1 MPHLDEGQLAA
12 LFDNELEPD
21 EKRAAETHL
30 ASCAECRALWD
41 QTRDFAGEADRL
53 VAKLEPPPLNRPK
66 PAIVTTPPAPNSA
79 ATPRRLLPWRT
90 VAWAASVLCAV
101 GLGYSLRSAAR
112 DTTDMAGALP
122 TSQPIPAERADKA
135 MAPGTAATG
144 APTGASAEAAPAA
157 TRDERPAPAEMAN
170 AGKVAAAPP
179 AAAPTQP
186 TAPAMDAV
194 TQPAAGGSVALSQP
208 EAEPRAA
215 RNLAAPK
222 RTASRLLTMEEAVRT
237 LAGSIRL
244 VDGLEPVKLLAIP
257 GGILVPGEPGQ
268 ETIRVVYEDPP
279 GRELWLDQQRP
290 TRAAESARARS
301 AESLLP
307 GDTLITPAEGGGK
320 SLRWID
326 QNGFILRLT
335 GFLPG
340 DSLRAIVSRV
350 H

>member
-1 MPHLDEGQLAA
+1 MSHLDEGQLAA
-12 LFDNELEPD
+12 LFDNELEPE
-21 EKRAAETHL
+21 EKRAAEAHL
-30 ASCAECRALWD
+30 ASCADCRALWNE
-41 QTRDFAGEADRL
+41 TRDLAGEADRL
-53 VAKLEPPPLNRPK
+53 VATLEPPPLNRSK
-66 PAIVTTPPAPNSA
+66 PAIVPTPPAPSPA

-101 GLGYSLRSAAR
+101 GLGYSLRSATR

-122 TSQPIPAERADKA
+122 TSQPVMAERADKA
-135 MAPGTAATG
+135 VAPGTSGTAA
-144 APTGASAEAAPAA
+144 APGAPAA
-157 TRDERPAPAEMAN
+157 SREASPAPSEMAS
-170 AGKVAAAPP
+170 AGKVAAPP
-179 AAAPTQP
+179 APAPTQP
-186 TAPAMDAV
+186 AAPAMDAV
-194 TQPAAGGSVALSQP
+194 SPPTAGGSLALSQS
-208 EAEPRAA
+208 EAEPRSA
-215 RNLAAPK
+215 RNLAAPR
-222 RTASRLLTMEEAVRT
+222 RTASRPLSMEEAVRT

-244 VDGLEPVKLLAIP
+244 VDGLEPVRVLAIP
-257 GGILVPGEPGQ
+257 GSIVANGEPGQ

-290 TRAAESARARS
+290 MKTPESARARS

-307 GDTLITPAEGGGK
+307 GDTLLTQAEGGGR

-326 QNGFILRLT
+326 QSGFLLRLT